1 MITMKAIVG
10 LTLVDLVLVLTPGPN
25 MIYLVSRTLS
35 QGRRAGLI
43 SLLGTLTG
51 FVIYMTLANLG
62 LSSVFAT
69 TPAAYDAVRI
79 AGTLYLFY
87 LAWQALRP
95 GGTAVFETSAGTAVE
110 ATTEAASQSPRDSG
124 GRLYRSGRLYRMGL
138 VTNLLNPKAA
148 ILYLALIPQFID
160 LARGDVTGQGF
171 LLGGI
176 QICESGTV
184 NASIVLAAAGIAT
197 FLNAR
202 PSWLRWQRRATGI
215 LLAVVGLAI
224 ALGA

>member
-25 MIYLVSRTLS
+25 MIYLVSRSLS
-35 QGRRAGLI
+35 QGRRAGLV

-51 FVIYMTLANLG
+51 FVIYMALANLG
-62 LSSVFAT
+62 LSGVFAT
-69 TPAAYDAVRI
+69 TPAVYDAVRV

-95 GGTAVFETSAGTAVE
+95 GGTAVFEARDL
-110 ATTEAASQSPRDSG
+110 PRDPG
-124 GRLYRSGRLYRMGL
+124 GRLYRMGL
-138 VTNLLNPKAA
+138 VTNLLNPKAV

-160 LARGDVTGQGF
+160 PARGQVMAQGF
-171 LLGGI
+171 LLGGL

-184 NASIVLAAAGIAT
+184 NATIVLAAAGIAT
-197 FLNAR
+197 FLNTR

-215 LLAVVGLAI
+215 LLACVGLSI
-224 ALGA
+224 AVGV

>member
-1 MITMKAIVG
+1 
-10 LTLVDLVLVLTPGPN
+10 
-25 MIYLVSRTLS
+25 
-35 QGRRAGLI
+35 
-43 SLLGTLTG
+43 
-51 FVIYMTLANLG
+51 
-62 LSSVFAT
+62 
-69 TPAAYDAVRI
+69 
-79 AGTLYLFY
+79 
-87 LAWQALRP
+87 
-95 GGTAVFETSAGTAVE
+95 
-110 ATTEAASQSPRDSG
+110 
-124 GRLYRSGRLYRMGL
+124 
-138 VTNLLNPKAA
+138 
-148 ILYLALIPQFID
+148 

-215 LLAVVGLAI
+215 LLAVVGLTI

>member
-1 MITMKAIVG
+1 MITMKAVVG

-25 MIYLVSRTLS
+25 MIYLVSRSLS
-35 QGRRAGLI
+35 QGRRAGLV

-62 LSSVFAT
+62 LSGVFAT
-69 TPAAYDAVRI
+69 TPVAYDAVRI

-95 GGTAVFETSAGTAVE
+95 GGMAVFETTAETTAQTTAEAITE
-110 ATTEAASQSPRDSG
+110 ATAETPRDSG
-124 GRLYRSGRLYRMGL
+124 VKLYRMGL

-184 NASIVLAAAGIAT
+184 NASIVLAAAGIAA

-215 LLAVVGLAI
+215 LLAVVGLTI

>member
-1 MITMKAIVG
+1 LITMKAVVG

-25 MIYLVSRTLS
+25 MIYLVSRSLS
-35 QGRRAGLI
+35 QGRRAGLV

-62 LSSVFAT
+62 LSGVFAT

-95 GGTAVFETSAGTAVE
+95 GGTAVFETAAETTVE
-110 ATTEAASQSPRDSG
+110 ATTGATAETARDSG
-124 GRLYRSGRLYRMGL
+124 GKLYRMGL

-215 LLAVVGLAI
+215 LLAVVGLTI

>member
-1 MITMKAIVG
+1 LITMKAVVG

-25 MIYLVSRTLS
+25 MIYLVSRSLS
-35 QGRRAGLI
+35 QGRRAGLV

-62 LSSVFAT
+62 LSGVFAT
-69 TPAAYDAVRI
+69 TPVAYDAVRI

-95 GGTAVFETSAGTAVE
+95 GGMAVFETTAETTAQTTAEAITE
-110 ATTEAASQSPRDSG
+110 ATAETPRDSG
-124 GRLYRSGRLYRMGL
+124 VKLYRMGL

-184 NASIVLAAAGIAT
+184 NASIVLAAAGIAA

-215 LLAVVGLAI
+215 LLAVVGLTI

>member
-1 MITMKAIVG
+1 MKAVVG

-25 MIYLVSRTLS
+25 MIYLVSRSLS
-35 QGRRAGLI
+35 QGRRAGLV

-62 LSSVFAT
+62 LSGVFAT
-69 TPAAYDAVRI
+69 TPVAYDAVRI

-95 GGTAVFETSAGTAVE
+95 GGMAVFETTAETTAQTTAEAITE
-110 ATTEAASQSPRDSG
+110 ATAETPRDSG
-124 GRLYRSGRLYRMGL
+124 VKLYRMGL

-184 NASIVLAAAGIAT
+184 NASIVLAAAGIAA

-215 LLAVVGLAI
+215 LLAVVGLTI